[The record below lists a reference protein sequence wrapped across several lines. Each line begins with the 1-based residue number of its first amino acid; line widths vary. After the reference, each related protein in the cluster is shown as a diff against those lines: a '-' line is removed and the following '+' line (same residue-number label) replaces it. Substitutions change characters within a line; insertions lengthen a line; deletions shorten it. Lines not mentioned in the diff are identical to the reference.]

1 MAVLLARHLRYD
13 WDQPDQPDNDHFIL
27 SNGHASPLLYAAFKA
42 VGHQPRACREH
53 RTVGSH
59 RAWCFT
65 CNEWCHPD
73 FEMACIRCRNPEG

>member
-42 VGHQPRACREH
+42 VRHQPRACREH

-59 RAWCFT
+59 RAW
-65 CNEWCHPD
+65 
-73 FEMACIRCRNPEG
+73 